1 MGQVS
6 TLTTSYH
13 AEKMQISRAGQ
24 NLGKL
29 PAESRLSKVRE
40 NASHDA
46 DYDLRRSGDVCSEEK
61 EQIWSEWPPA

>member
-1 MGQVS
+1 M
-6 TLTTSYH
+6 
-13 AEKMQISRAGQ
+13 AGQ
-24 NLGKL
+24 NMGKL